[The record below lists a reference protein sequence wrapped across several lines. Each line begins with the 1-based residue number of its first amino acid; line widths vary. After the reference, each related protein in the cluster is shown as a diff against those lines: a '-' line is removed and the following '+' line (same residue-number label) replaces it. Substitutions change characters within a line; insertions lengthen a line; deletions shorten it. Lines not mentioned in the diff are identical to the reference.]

1 MFRAGPSIP
10 KPWRNNGSSPVTQ
23 SSPFLGRILAL
34 PPLALSSSSL
44 KAWVGQIPRRR
55 PRARL
60 GTLVPQGCQPSPRSG
75 AGTPGRHISAPT
87 DRNGQDRVFR
97 LSPFHP
103 LLPTQLFTA
112 WLAVDSWGPVGA
124 CPAGRLHP
132 RRKPGGAEES
142 SRAPAQPRLPAHS
155 ALVCIRVSLVFLC
168 SFYMCCCRSLSLF
181 TPLPS
186 CCPQFP
192 GSRHPSSGQE
202 LEKPL
207 SGARPLPHPPSR
219 GVCPALP
226 SVLPSGQADGLAAWQ
241 EGELPQTG
249 GGGLSAA
256 GLRTFSSPPRHP
268 QASHSSSRAWSL
280 EPPGRGLFAPSP
292 FPPRG
297 LWF

>member
-1 MFRAGPSIP
+1 MFRAGPSIL

-60 GTLVPQGCQPSPRSG
+60 GALVTQGCQPSPRSG

-132 RRKPGGAEES
+132 RRDPGGAEES

-168 SFYMCCCRSLSLF
+168 SFYMCCCRSLSLH
-181 TPLPS
+181 TPALLLSPVPWLQAPIFRPGAGEAAQWGQTSSPPTLPR
-186 CCPQFP
+186 C
-192 GSRHPSSGQE
+192 
-202 LEKPL
+202 
-207 SGARPLPHPPSR
+207 LP
-219 GVCPALP
+219 CPALRP
-226 SVLPSGQADGLAAWQ
+226 PFWTSRRPGSLA
-241 EGELPQTG
+241 
-249 GGGLSAA
+249 
-256 GLRTFSSPPRHP
+256 
-268 QASHSSSRAWSL
+268 
-280 EPPGRGLFAPSP
+280 GRGVTTDWGRRLVCSWPQDLLFPTPPSP
-292 FPPRG
+292 GISQQFQSLAP
-297 LWF
+297 